1 MKRLTGISLLT
12 GLVGLLLAQTSFGL
26 YPAKGERTHDRSAS
40 VAVRPVTIVSQP
52 TGCGI
57 WLNGKYAGKTP
68 LLVDVAVD
76 PEGRCLK
83 GLEVRAIRPPPFTV
97 EEVRNFPAANV
108 DGVTSFVPSV
118 IWLDLYIQRVFVLR

>member
-1 MKRLTGISLLT
+1 MIRPARICLLT
-12 GLVGLLLAQTSFGL
+12 GLVGFILAQTSFGL
-26 YPAKGERTHDRSAS
+26 YPAKGERTHDSTS

-68 LLVDVAVD
+68 LVVHVAVD
-76 PEGRCLK
+76 LEGRCLK

-97 EEVRNFPAANV
+97 EEVRNFPAASV
-108 DGVTSFVPSV
+108 DGATSFVPSV
-118 IWLDLYIQRVFVLR
+118 IWLDLFIQRVFVIR